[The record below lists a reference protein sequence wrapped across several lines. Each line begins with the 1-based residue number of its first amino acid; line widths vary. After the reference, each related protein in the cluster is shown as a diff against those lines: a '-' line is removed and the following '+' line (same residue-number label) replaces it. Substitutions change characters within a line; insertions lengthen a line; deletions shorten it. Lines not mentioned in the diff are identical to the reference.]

1 MQITTVFTAEREFHD
16 AHIASLEQACETPGG
31 YSREYLTAA
40 RTVARDILASYP
52 RNPVTTDGP
61 GYLVQHRIGQR
72 IAETRQMKAI
82 VAECNVLLDGV
93 PCEFDE
99 AASELDAWL
108 EEAGASFETR
118 VGSVMRGRAA

>member
-1 MQITTVFTAEREFHD
+1 MQITTRFIADHEFAD
-16 AHIASLEQACETPGG
+16 AHIASLEQTCETPGG

-72 IAETRQMKAI
+72 IAETRQMKGI
-82 VAECNVLLDGV
+82 VAECNVLLEGV

-99 AASELDAWL
+99 AASVSTAEQKSAM
-108 EEAGASFETR
+108 GRRKTR
-118 VGSVMRGRAA
+118 PSSYTPGGVA